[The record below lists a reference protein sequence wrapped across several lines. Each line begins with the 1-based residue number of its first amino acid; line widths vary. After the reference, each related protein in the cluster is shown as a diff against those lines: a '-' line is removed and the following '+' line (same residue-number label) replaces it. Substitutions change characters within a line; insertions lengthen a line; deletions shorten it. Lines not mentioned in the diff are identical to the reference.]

1 MIDVRWAWIVLD
13 TVEADAE
20 VAEAFWSHVTRAVGT
35 RRSGSRGEFA
45 ALQPE
50 QGDAWVL
57 LQREREP
64 SGHGAH
70 LDLVVAGPLADAATD
85 AERLGARVLSRS
97 DDLVVLASP
106 AGAVFCLVPV
116 SDGDEPGEQV
126 RDGEPDLLDQIC
138 IDVPAGEYARE
149 VDFWEVL
156 TGWPKRPGSLPEFV
170 SLTRPDGIPVRLLL
184 QRLGEET
191 GTARAHVD
199 FACHDREV
207 SRAAHVEAGA
217 SVVSEHEFWTVMRD
231 PVGRVY
237 CLTHRQP

>member
-1 MIDVRWAWIVLD
+1 MNDVRWAWIVLD
-13 TVEADAE
+13 TVEHDAE
-20 VAEAFWSHVTRAVGT
+20 VAERFWSDVTRSVGV
-35 RRSGSRGEFA
+35 RRSGVHEEFA
-45 ALQPE
+45 ALEPE
-50 QGDAWVL
+50 HGDGWVL
-57 LQREREP
+57 LQREGEP

-70 LDLVVAGPLADAATD
+70 LDLVVAGPLEDAAADAG
-85 AERLGARVLSRS
+85 RLGARVLSRS
-97 DDLVVLASP
+97 DDLVVLSSP
-106 AGAVFCLVPV
+106 AGAVFCLLPV
-116 SDGDEPGEQV
+116 SDGDEQSHQV
-126 RDGEPDLLDQIC
+126 REGQPDLLDQVCLDI
-138 IDVPAGEYARE
+138 PAGEYARE
-149 VDFWEVL
+149 VDFWEAL

-207 SRAAHVEAGA
+207 SRATHVDAGA